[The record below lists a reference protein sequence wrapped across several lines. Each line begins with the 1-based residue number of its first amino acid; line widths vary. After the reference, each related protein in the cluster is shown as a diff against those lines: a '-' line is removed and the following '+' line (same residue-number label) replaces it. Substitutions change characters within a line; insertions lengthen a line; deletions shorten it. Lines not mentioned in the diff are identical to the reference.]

1 MIRDLIRFL
10 DNVLQFFIENAGDEI
25 SKARYSAQ
33 QERSLGLG
41 AMGWHSFLHRN
52 RIPFESE
59 KAQEWNRNIFKHI
72 KDEAVAET
80 QQLAIEKGEC
90 PDMEGT
96 GRRNSH
102 LLAIAP
108 NANSSIIASTSPSI
122 EPSKANAY
130 THRTRAGSHLVKNP
144 YLEEELNKVDKND
157 AKTWTSIITNSG
169 SVQHLKYLSDE
180 VKEIFKT
187 AIEINQLEIVQQAAD
202 RQEYLCQG
210 QSLNVF
216 LASGAKRG

>member
-1 MIRDLIRFL
+1 
-10 DNVLQFFIENAGDEI
+10 
-25 SKARYSAQ
+25 
-33 QERSLGLG
+33 
-41 AMGWHSFLHRN
+41 
-52 RIPFESE
+52 
-59 KAQEWNRNIFKHI
+59 
-72 KDEAVAET
+72 
-80 QQLAIEKGEC
+80 
-90 PDMEGT
+90 MEGT

-169 SVQHLKYLSDE
+169 SVQHLKFLSDE
-180 VKEIFKT
+180 IKEIFKT

-210 QSLNVF
+210 QSLNIF
-216 LASGAKRG
+216 FAAGASRSELHKVHYNAWQLGCKGMYYLRTETSNKAENVSTKVVRDALKDYETQAMSINQEECVACQG